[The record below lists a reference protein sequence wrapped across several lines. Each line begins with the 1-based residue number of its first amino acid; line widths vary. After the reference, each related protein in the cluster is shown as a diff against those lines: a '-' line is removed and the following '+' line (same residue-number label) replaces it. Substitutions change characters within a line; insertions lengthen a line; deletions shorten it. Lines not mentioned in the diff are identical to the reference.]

1 MSDWSRCQWNLPDGY
16 PAYAGY
22 PRRRTEIRMFG
33 RTMDPVFLQDAANA
47 LDGHGPATIVSRH
60 GRSAIAGRRIEKDRA
75 IGTAHHPK
83 PSSASLQRGMPTV
96 RVFRQRV
103 GRRFPH

>member
-1 MSDWSRCQWNLPDGY
+1 MIYRIKIEGKECNDNY
-16 PAYAGY
+16 TFET
-22 PRRRTEIRMFG
+22 PREGDI
-33 RTMDPVFLQDAANA
+33 
-47 LDGHGPATIVSRH
+47 LD
-60 GRSAIAGRRIEKDRA
+60 A

>member
-1 MSDWSRCQWNLPDGY
+1 
-16 PAYAGY
+16 
-22 PRRRTEIRMFG
+22 MFG
-33 RTMDPVFLQDAANA
+33 HTMGPVFLQDAANA
-47 LDGHGPATIVSRH
+47 LDGRGPAAIVSRH